1 MSGRRRTRVGT
12 VLSDKPDKTITVG
25 VSWLQRD
32 RIYRK
37 KKRRLTRLAAHDE
50 NNRARTGDRVLV
62 EESRPTSRRKR
73 WRLVEILNKTGSAE
87 AGADEAAQAPAPA
100 GEDAAA

>member
-1 MSGRRRTRVGT
+1 MAGRRRTRVGT

-37 KKRRLTRLAAHDE
+37 KRRRLTRLAAHDKD
-50 NNRARTGDRVLV
+50 NIARTGDRVLV
-62 EESRPTSRRKR
+62 EESRPMSRRKR
-73 WRLVEILNKTGSAE
+73 WRLVEVLDQADRADVEPESTPTGK
-87 AGADEAAQAPAPA
+87 GKAA
-100 GEDAAA
+100 